1 MKKKIKILFAEAFID
16 KGGQEIYLINLIQ
29 KLNRSEFEIHVACPN
44 DNALH
49 DQLKSIKDISFC
61 SVPMTHKFDL
71 LTIIKMQRYIIK
83 YKINIIHLNGGR
95 AGLLGRIA
103 GIFTKTKIIYTPHLL
118 ILDYAWNYNF
128 LKTNIFVLI
137 DKFLNRFTDA
147 LISVCNDNIKRIK
160 LFNLI
165 PDKQIFLIYNGIDE
179 KLFYPEDINSSL
191 FGELALKNKIPI
203 IGMVGRL
210 VHQKGIK
217 YLLDA
222 CSKIQ
227 NVNWQLLIVGEGPL
241 KNQLIS
247 ISKDL
252 NLNNNIIFC
261 GARKDVSNIL
271 NLFDIFV
278 LPSLYEAFPLSILE
292 AMATRLPIVSSNVN
306 GISEA
311 IQHKSNGYLVDPKDS
326 DKLASVIEILLINT
340 KERERVADNARKTF
354 LQKYTINR
362 MIKETEKL
370 YSEIIFK

>member
-118 ILDYAWNYNF
+118 ILDYAWNYSF

-147 LISVCNDNIKRIK
+147 LISVCKDNVKRIK

-191 FGELALKNKIPI
+191 FDELALKNRTPV
-203 IGMVGRL
+203 IGTIGRL

-217 YLLDA
+217 YLLEA

-227 NVNWQLLIVGEGPL
+227 NVNWQLLIVGDGPL
-241 KNQLIS
+241 KNQLVS
-247 ISKDL
+247 IVKEY
-252 NLNNNIIFC
+252 NFKKNIIFC
-261 GARKDVSNIL
+261 GERKDVFEIL
-271 NLFDIFV
+271 NLLDIFV

-292 AMATRLPIVSSNVN
+292 AMATRLPIVASNVN
-306 GISEA
+306 GIPEA
-311 IQHKSNGYLVDPKDS
+311 IQNKNNGYLINPKDS
-326 DKLASVIEILLINT
+326 DKLAYVIEFLLKNL
-340 KERERVADNARKTF
+340 KERKRIARNARETF
-354 LQKYTINR
+354 LQKYTVNT
-362 MIKETEKL
+362 MITETEKL
-370 YSEIIFK
+370 YSEIAFR